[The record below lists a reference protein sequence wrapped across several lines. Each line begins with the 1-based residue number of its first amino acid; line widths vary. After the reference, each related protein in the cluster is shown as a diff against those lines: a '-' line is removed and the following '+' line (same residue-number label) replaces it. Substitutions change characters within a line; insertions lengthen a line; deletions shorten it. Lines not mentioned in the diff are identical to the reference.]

1 MDPGAR
7 DWPLATFSGK
17 FRQIEL
23 ILVPFFFRK
32 IKPASMI
39 GLPSPE
45 LIHCGGRRFSR
56 EAVPYPLKS
65 DPEHERNPQWLETFT
80 PKLETTTMSSDW
92 QFRRDLT
99 RISKMVYQRGL
110 VAGTDGNISAR
121 VHGDRILISPSGSC
135 LGMLEPGDFVLID
148 FAGNLIAGRGK
159 PSSERWMHIAAYQE
173 RPDIMAAIHAHPPA
187 TIAFTVAG
195 LAMDQCALPEVILAF
210 GQVPITA
217 YATPA
222 TTEGALVVR
231 DLIRRF
237 DALVLDRHGSITVG
251 KTPADAFFKLEK
263 LEHGAH
269 VMLLAHGMGAARS
282 LPPAEIAK
290 LAALRE
296 QMGIGKATD
305 VSGTCIPPG
314 TAPASLRIAK
324 GETY

>member
-1 MDPGAR
+1 M
-7 DWPLATFSGK
+7 T
-17 FRQIEL
+17 
-23 ILVPFFFRK
+23 
-32 IKPASMI
+32 
-39 GLPSPE
+39 
-45 LIHCGGRRFSR
+45 
-56 EAVPYPLKS
+56 
-65 DPEHERNPQWLETFT
+65 
-80 PKLETTTMSSDW
+80 SDW
-92 QFRRDLT
+92 QLRRDLT
-99 RISKMVYQRGL
+99 RISKLVYERGL

-121 VHGDRILISPSGSC
+121 VQGDRILISPSGSC

-148 FAGNLIAGRGK
+148 HAGNLIAGRGK

-195 LAMDQCALPEVILAF
+195 LAMEQCALPEVILAF
-210 GQVPITA
+210 GQVPVTE

-222 TTEGALVVR
+222 TTDGALVVR

-251 KTPADAFFKLEK
+251 KSAADAFFKLEK
-263 LEHGAH
+263 LEHGSHIMLMAH
-269 VMLLAHGMGAARS
+269 NMGQARS

-305 VSGTCIPPG
+305 VSSTCIPPG
-314 TAPASLRIAK
+314 TPPASLRIAK
-324 GETY
+324 GEKY